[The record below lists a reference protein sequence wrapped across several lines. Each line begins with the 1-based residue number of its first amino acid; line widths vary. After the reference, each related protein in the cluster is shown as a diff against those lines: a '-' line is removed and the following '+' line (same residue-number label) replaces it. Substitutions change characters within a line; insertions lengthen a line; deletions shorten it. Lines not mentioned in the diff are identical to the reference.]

1 MALHSAAWVRG
12 ARVLIYCILAL
23 VVAAS
28 TGAVTTEPAYA
39 ATFTVNSTADRGDQ
53 NPGDG
58 GCSTGVL
65 VPGDG
70 IANVPECTL
79 RAAIQEANASAGA
92 DAIAFSIPSGDPNNC
107 KANTG
112 VCTISP
118 VSTLPTIAEA
128 VNINGYTQRPCSSHP
143 EPCSKP
149 NSSTVG
155 TNAVLLIE
163 LDGRNIPPCDC
174 GGVQI
179 NSSNSVVRGLVIN
192 RFSSGV
198 YIFPNGTRNATG
210 NRIVGNFIGTNPY
223 GTLDRGNHFDGVAAL
238 GDSNTVG
245 GTSDA
250 ARNLISGNG
259 QDGIHARGTGVR
271 VLGNLI
277 GTDRTGT
284 EALGNDFYGVNID
297 EVSFSI
303 ISRDLVANA
312 NVIAFNGRA
321 GVGISAGSKG
331 ISILRN
337 SIFSNRG
344 LGIDLGGNGRTPN
357 DAGDTDTGPNNLQ
370 NFPLVTSAVTR
381 GTTTTI
387 KGRLD
392 STPSREF
399 AVRFFSNPAADE
411 GKRFIGQIK
420 VATDASGNT
429 GTFTF
434 KPTQAVR
441 VGHTIT
447 ATATDA
453 PTNTDPG
460 GNTSEFSAPREVT
473 P

>member
-1 MALHSAAWVRG
+1 MRAKPSEVGELPYVVHITVFQ
-12 ARVLIYCILAL
+12 L
-23 VVAAS
+23 VVLEMLLLLFPARSRNRTFSLGKRAFYCAR
-28 TGAVTTEPAYA
+28 AV
-39 ATFTVNSTADRGDQ
+39 
-53 NPGDG
+53 
-58 GCSTGVL
+58 
-65 VPGDG
+65 
-70 IANVPECTL
+70 
-79 RAAIQEANASAGA
+79 
-92 DAIAFSIPSGDPNNC
+92 
-107 KANTG
+107 
-112 VCTISP
+112 
-118 VSTLPTIAEA
+118 
-128 VNINGYTQRPCSSHP
+128 
-143 EPCSKP
+143 
-149 NSSTVG
+149 
-155 TNAVLLIE
+155 
-163 LDGRNIPPCDC
+163 
-174 GGVQI
+174 
-179 NSSNSVVRGLVIN
+179 
-192 RFSSGV
+192 
-198 YIFPNGTRNATG
+198 
-210 NRIVGNFIGTNPY
+210 
-223 GTLDRGNHFDGVAAL
+223 
-238 GDSNTVG
+238 
-245 GTSDA
+245 
-250 ARNLISGNG
+250 
-259 QDGIHARGTGVR
+259 
-271 VLGNLI
+271 GNLI

-344 LGIDLGGNGRTPN
+344 VGIDLGGNGRTPN

-411 GKRFIGQIK
+411 GKRFIGQK
-420 VATDASGNT
+420 GRNRRQRQH
-429 GTFTF
+429 GHLHL
-434 KPTQAVR
+434 QAHPGGPC
-441 VGHTIT
+441 GHTIT